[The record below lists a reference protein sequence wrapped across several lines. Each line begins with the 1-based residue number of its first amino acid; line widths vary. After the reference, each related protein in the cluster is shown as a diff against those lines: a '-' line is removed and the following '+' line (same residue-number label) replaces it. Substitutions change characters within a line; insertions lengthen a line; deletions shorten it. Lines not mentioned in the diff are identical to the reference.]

1 MDLMIPWDDKT
12 DAIGE
17 AKTYGKAEVA
27 TLLERFKKNPEESR
41 YAVRMEPGLVDE
53 VAAEVF
59 AMVVFVSDGL
69 LQIKE
74 TRPLN
79 LQPDSSRSPP
89 SSLSSSKSFCAIVWW
104 ALPRILSLERTPR
117 LPSRVWL
124 SGLENLTHLP
134 SSFILSLFGHV
145 GRYYTLQYRFLFCN
159 PRLLA
164 DLIAK

>member
-1 MDLMIPWDDKT
+1 MIPWDDKM
-12 DAIGE
+12 DVIE
-17 AKTYGKAEVA
+17 FAKQREEIEMA
-27 TLLERFKKNPEESR
+27 TLLERFKENPVETR
-41 YAVRMEPGLVDE
+41 HQVRVELGLVDE

-134 SSFILSLFGHV
+134 SSFILSLFCHV